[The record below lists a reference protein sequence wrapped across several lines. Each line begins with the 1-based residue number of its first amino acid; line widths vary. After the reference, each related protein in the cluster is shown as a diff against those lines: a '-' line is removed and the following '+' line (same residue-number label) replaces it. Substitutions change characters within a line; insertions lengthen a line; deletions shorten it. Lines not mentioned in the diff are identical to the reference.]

1 LPTVLPRARRAV
13 AKPPSLARRAI
24 NIAFNTFMVLSA
36 LILTFFVLL
45 REEEY
50 ALGQR
55 TDSITVFE
63 QAAAQAGSDEVPL
76 TIAPTE

>member
-1 LPTVLPRARRAV
+1 V
-13 AKPPSLARRAI
+13 RRAI

-36 LILTFFVLL
+36 LILTFVVLM

-55 TDSITVFE
+55 TDSIAAFE
-63 QAAAQAGSDEVPL
+63 QAAAQAGSDEVPV
-76 TIAPTE
+76 TIAPME